1 MNQGSPLCRSP
12 LRAGDRARASS
23 KSPATPLPAHS
34 DCTAAASHPV
44 RSSVSGETG
53 KLDIFVIMTRHPA
66 RVSTQNG
73 ITNSMKTAISVE
85 DALMQQADDAA
96 RELGISR
103 SALVAQALR
112 DFLRQR
118 HRAQITEQLNR
129 AYAEPSPAERILVR
143 KMRAKFPIQDPT
155 R

>member
-1 MNQGSPLCRSP
+1 MQS
-12 LRAGDRARASS
+12 
-23 KSPATPLPAHS
+23 
-34 DCTAAASHPV
+34 
-44 RSSVSGETG
+44 
-53 KLDIFVIMTRHPA
+53 
-66 RVSTQNG
+66 G

-129 AYAEPSPAERILVR
+129 AYAEPSPAERTLVR
-143 KMRAKFPIQDPT
+143 KMRAKFPIQDPPK
-155 R
+155 